1 MSLGESEDKHF
12 GNSGSEA
19 AVGGFGPILAVLP
32 GAAVRGLAREVVDR
46 LAGIAAMRRSEAAQ
60 DAAETSLE
68 ALSDALLSSDPQAA
82 HRFVAVLCDRGA
94 TVETICL
101 DYLAAAAR
109 RLGAGWE
116 DDRLTFVEVTVG
128 LARIQG
134 VLLCLRSGFTPFST
148 DGVRSALFASTPGED
163 HTIGVI
169 MATELFRRSGW
180 DVRLSLA
187 SSHDALIEAASA
199 SSCAVIGLSSGGE
212 RCIEALVRLIPDLRA
227 ARPDARILV
236 GGRLATARP
245 DMLALLGADA
255 LCPDAALAVE
265 VAEAMIGVGRPSA

>member
-1 MSLGESEDKHF
+1 MSFEESEEKQS
-12 GNSGSEA
+12 GSAGSEA
-19 AVGGFGPILAVLP
+19 AVGGFGPVLAVLP
-32 GAAVRGLAREVVDR
+32 GAAVRGLAREVVGR
-46 LAGIAAMRRSEAAQ
+46 LAGIAALRRSEVAPES
-60 DAAETSLE
+60 AESSLD
-68 ALSDALLSSDPQAA
+68 ALSDALLSPDPEAA

-134 VLLCLRSGFTPFST
+134 VLLCLRGGFTPFAT

-187 SSHDALIEAASA
+187 SSHDALIEVAAA
-199 SSCAVIGLSSGGE
+199 SSCAVIGLSLGGE
-212 RCIEALVRLIPDLRA
+212 RCLEPLARLIPDLRA

-245 DMLALLGADA
+245 DILARLGADA
-255 LCPDAALAVE
+255 LCPDAARAVE
-265 VAEAMIGVGRPSA
+265 VAEAMIGAARPCA